1 MRGFLAFPSTQ
12 FNPIREASMPK
23 HLTSILALFVSLA
36 ALSAASAIAAD
47 GPIVIT
53 QAKANAG
60 NVTPGDTPGFPVKLS
75 RPGSY
80 VFASNLQP
88 PAGKA
93 GINIAS
99 SGVTIDMNGFRLR
112 GVGGATTGIYGA
124 AFENV
129 TIRNGAITGF
139 ADHGIYGTGNNWTV
153 EDMQVV
159 KNGVYGIVVYGSYSS
174 VRSSTVMENAG
185 FGIVCTLSCLVAES
199 IVSANG
205 AEGIFLYSGTVLGN
219 VIIDNTGFGI
229 QGVNQTGYGN
239 NTLAQNNG
247 GVANPQ
253 TIGVTAL
260 HPNACDPACP

>member
-1 MRGFLAFPSTQ
+1 
-12 FNPIREASMPK
+12 MPK
-23 HLTSILALFVSLA
+23 HLTSFLALFVSLA
-36 ALSAASAIAAD
+36 ALSAAPAIAAD

-80 VFASNLQP
+80 ILAGNLQP

-93 GINIAS
+93 GIQIAS
-99 SGVTIDMNGFRLR
+99 NNVTIDMNGFRLH

-124 AFENV
+124 AFESA
-129 TIRNGAITGF
+129 TIRNGTITGF
-139 ADHGIYGTGNNWTV
+139 ANHGIYGTGNNWSV
-153 EDMQVV
+153 EDMQVSG
-159 KNGVYGIVVYGSYSS
+159 NGANGILVFGSYSS
-174 VRSSTVMENAG
+174 VRSSTVTENAG
-185 FGIVCTLSCLVAES
+185 VGIVCAVSCLVAES
-199 IVSANG
+199 TVSANG

-219 VIIDNTGFGI
+219 VIIGNTSFGI

-239 NTLAQNNG
+239 NTLARNNG
-247 GVANPQ
+247 VAANPQ
-253 TIGVTAL
+253 TAGVTAL